1 VDLTRLDPEQ
11 LAAEAERLLK
21 EYEDLCAQHLALD
34 LTRGKPSPEQLDLS
48 AGLASLPGEGDF
60 RTADGSDARNYGG
73 GGGLA
78 GLPELR
84 EIYAGFLQVPA
95 QQLMAHGNSSLAL
108 MHDSVIHAMLFPV
121 PGGETRW
128 ADTEGGPAFLCP
140 VPGYDRHFSVCAK
153 FGIEMIPVPMTP
165 HGPDLEVVERLV
177 AEDPRIKGMWCV
189 PKYSNPTGA
198 VYSDETVRRLAAMPT
213 AAPDF
218 RLFWDDAY
226 AVHHLTDDGAAI
238 ASVLDACVDAGHPDR
253 AFVFGSTSKVT
264 LAGSG
269 VAFLG
274 SSPANL
280 KWLQGHLS
288 KRTIGPDKINQLRH
302 VRFLRDAAGVEA
314 LMAGHRRVLAPKF
327 ATVLRVLEEGLGG
340 TGVAT
345 WTNPRGG
352 YFISLDVLDGCA
364 ADVVRLA
371 ARAEIALTPA
381 GATFPG
387 GHDPRD
393 RNIRLAPTF
402 PDLDSLEKAMR
413 GVVVCVLLAAVSK
426 LRAEPVV

>member
-1 VDLTRLDPEQ
+1 VDLTRLGPEQ

-21 EYEDLCAQHLALD
+21 EYEDLSAQKLALD

-48 AGLASLPGEGDF
+48 NGLESLPGEGDI
-60 RTADGSDARNYGG
+60 RAADGTDVRNY

-84 EIYAGFLQVPA
+84 EIYSGFLRVPA
-95 QQLMAHGNSSLAL
+95 AQLMAHDNSSLAL
-108 MHDSVIHAMLFPV
+108 MHDTVIHAMMFPL
-121 PGGETRW
+121 PGGQTRW
-128 ADTEGGPAFLCP
+128 ADTPGGPAFLCP
-140 VPGYDRHFSVCAK
+140 VPGYDRHFAICQK

-165 HGPDLEVVERLV
+165 DGPDLDVAERLA
-177 AEDPRIKGMWCV
+177 AENPRIKGMWCV
-189 PKYSNPTGA
+189 PKYSNPDGA
-198 VYSDETVRRLAAMPT
+198 IYSAETIGRLAALPA

-226 AVHHLTDDGAAI
+226 AVHHLTDEAVPSAPILEVCEAA
-238 ASVLDACVDAGHPDR
+238 DYPDR
-253 AFVFGSTSKVT
+253 VFVFGSTSKVT
-264 LAGSG
+264 VAGAG

-274 SSPANL
+274 SSRANL
-280 KWLQGHLS
+280 AWLQGHLS

-314 LMAGHRRVLAPKF
+314 LMAAHRRILEPKF
-327 ATVLRVLEEGLGG
+327 AMVDTVLEEGLAG

-345 WTNPRGG
+345 WTKPRGG
-352 YFISLDVLDGCA
+352 YFVSLDVLDGCA
-364 ADVVRLA
+364 AEVVRLA
-371 ARAEIALTPA
+371 AAAGIALTPA

-413 GVVVCVLLAAVSK
+413 GVVTCVLLAAVAK
-426 LRAEPVV
+426 LREEPVI

>member
-1 VDLTRLDPEQ
+1 MDLTRLGPEQ

-21 EYEDLCAQHLALD
+21 EYEDLSAQKLVLD

-48 AGLASLPGEGDF
+48 KGLESLPGDDDY
-60 RTADGSDARNYGG
+60 RAADGTDVRNY

-84 EIYAGFLQVPA
+84 EIYSGFLRVPA
-95 QQLMAHGNSSLAL
+95 AQLMAHDNSSLAL
-108 MHDSVIHAMLFPV
+108 MHDTVIHAMMFPL
-121 PGGETRW
+121 PGGQTRW
-128 ADTEGGPAFLCP
+128 ADVPGGAAFLCP
-140 VPGYDRHFSVCAK
+140 VPGYDRHFSICQK

-165 HGPDLEVVERLV
+165 DGPDFDVVERLV
-177 AEDPRIKGMWCV
+177 AGDPRIKGMWCV
-189 PKYSNPTGA
+189 PKYSNPDGA
-198 VYSDETVRRLAAMPT
+198 IYSEQTVRRLAALPA

-226 AVHHLTDDGAAI
+226 AVHHLTQEAVPSAPI
-238 ASVLDACVDAGHPDR
+238 LEVCEAAGHPDR
-253 AFVFGSTSKVT
+253 VFVFGSTSKVT
-264 LAGSG
+264 VAGAG

-280 KWLQGHLS
+280 AWLQGHLA

-314 LMAGHRRVLAPKF
+314 LMAAHRRILQPKF
-327 ATVLRVLEEGLGG
+327 AMVDSVLEEGLGG

-345 WTNPRGG
+345 WTKPRGG
-352 YFISLDVLDGCA
+352 YFVSLDVLDGCA
-364 ADVVRLA
+364 AEVVRLA
-371 ARAEIALTPA
+371 AAAGIALTPA

-413 GVVVCVLLAAVSK
+413 GVVTCVLLAAVTK
-426 LRAEPVV
+426 LREEPAI